1 MSKKI
6 ILIFAAMAVL
16 LAACGQQA
24 PPTLSPSEVEGTA
37 VAAAWTMVAMTQ
49 EAIPTNTPIPPT
61 ETPSPTPEPTFTPE
75 PVETLPTLELIIPTA
90 TQAVSSN
97 TDQCLGPINFAQ
109 AGPTTPLTVVNE
121 TGGNITVS
129 LNLRESAFGQ
139 CGALA
144 VSLGRN
150 ERTRLNLPRGTWFAY
165 FWMTSGGNRSGGCT
179 FVLRPA
185 DTDRIRLLVRE
196 DGCRDLP

>member
-6 ILIFAAMAVL
+6 ILLFAALAVL

-75 PVETLPTLELIIPTA
+75 PVEATPTLELIIPTP
-90 TQAVSSN
+90 TQAASGN
-97 TDQCLGPINFAQ
+97 PCLGPINFAQ
-109 AGPTTPLTVVNE
+109 AGPTTPVTIVNE
-121 TGGNITVS
+121 TGGNINVS
-129 LNLRESAFGQ
+129 LNLQESAFGQ
-139 CGALA
+139 CGAVA
-144 VSLGRN
+144 YSLTKN
-150 ERTRLNLPRGTWFAY
+150 ERKNIGLPRGTWFAW

-185 DTDRIRLLVRE
+185 DTDRIRLIIRQ